1 MKAMVVYVSPPVNH
15 RRRTEVG
22 PGAGELNKSGPAN
35 RRLRLRREAG
45 AGSTILLP
53 VCLLEGRE
61 RPRTSAE
68 SLRAKADDREQLLWS
83 APALIAGEIVKDLN
97 FAINPGGAGRSD
109 KPEPPAPMPTAI
121 VGLDVAS
128 TSARACVTDLAGAV
142 LLEKDFPAALA
153 GEELLLA
160 ALPAGSVIII
170 ESTGPYHLT
179 WARRLQAAGHR
190 VLVLNALLAKRL
202 ATSANALRQ
211 RKTDTID
218 ARHLAEVGR
227 LHLAALLRFEFV
239 EDAPRAQLRA
249 LCRVRRG
256 VRHALTNA
264 VRLAQHLLMTMLP
277 GADAAG
283 LNFAYNASL
292 PELFL
297 RIHSLAQLQRLRRAT
312 LARHACSKSDALLT
326 LLAEPRQTAAM
337 FDALL
342 PALQVQ
348 LRVVQSLRE
357 HFAAL
362 GAALRAALKLG
373 EHTRTAELVRSIPGY
388 GEKTTPIIIA
398 SLPPQWRT
406 WGNKRQ
412 IANRIQAHWGCDPRP
427 RESGKWKGQVR
438 MTKRG
443 DEMARTALFQVAVCA
458 LLHDP
463 LLKAFYDKKRAEG
476 QHHLIAVTHV
486 MRRQLRR
493 LVAVLYDQKP
503 FVPHAEPAAA

>member
-1 MKAMVVYVSPPVNH
+1 
-15 RRRTEVG
+15 
-22 PGAGELNKSGPAN
+22 
-35 RRLRLRREAG
+35 
-45 AGSTILLP
+45 
-53 VCLLEGRE
+53 
-61 RPRTSAE
+61 
-68 SLRAKADDREQLLWS
+68 
-83 APALIAGEIVKDLN
+83 
-97 FAINPGGAGRSD
+97 
-109 KPEPPAPMPTAI
+109 MPSAI

-128 TSARACVTDLAGAV
+128 TSARACVIDPAGAV
-142 LLEKDFPAALA
+142 LLEKDFPATLA
-153 GEELLLA
+153 GEDALLA
-160 ALPAGSVIII
+160 ALPAGSVVIV

-190 VLVLNALLAKRL
+190 VLLLNALLAKRL

-211 RKTDTID
+211 RKTDKID

-227 LHLAALLRFEFV
+227 LHLTALLRCEFV
-239 EDAPRAQLRA
+239 EEAPRARLRA
-249 LCRVRRG
+249 LCNVRRG

-264 VRLAQHLLMTMLP
+264 VRLAQHLLLTLLP

-292 PELFL
+292 PDLFL
-297 RIHSLAQLQRLRRAT
+297 RIDSLGQLQRLRRAT
-312 LARHACSKSDALLT
+312 LERHACSKTDALLT
-326 LLAEPRQTAAM
+326 LIAPARQTAAM

-342 PALQVQ
+342 PALQAQ
-348 LRVVQSLRE
+348 LRLVQSLRD

-362 GAALRAALKLG
+362 GAELRAVLKER
-373 EHTRTAELVRSIPGY
+373 EHAGTAALVRSIPGY
-388 GEKTTPIIIA
+388 GEKTTPIILA

-406 WGNKRQ
+406 WGKKRQ

-463 LLKAFYDKKRAEG
+463 QMKAFYAKKRAEG
-476 QHHLIAVTHV
+476 QHHLVAITHV

-493 LVAVLYDQKP
+493 LIAVLYDQKP
-503 FVPHAEPAAA
+503 FVPHAEAAA

>member
-1 MKAMVVYVSPPVNH
+1 M
-15 RRRTEVG
+15 T
-22 PGAGELNKSGPAN
+22 
-35 RRLRLRREAG
+35 
-45 AGSTILLP
+45 
-53 VCLLEGRE
+53 
-61 RPRTSAE
+61 
-68 SLRAKADDREQLLWS
+68 
-83 APALIAGEIVKDLN
+83 DLN

-109 KPEPPAPMPTAI
+109 KPEPPAPVPTAI

-128 TSARACVTDLAGAV
+128 TSARACVTDVAGTV
-142 LLEKDFPAALA
+142 LLEKDFASTREGEAA
-153 GEELLLA
+153 LLA
-160 ALPAGSVIII
+160 ALPAGSVIIM
-170 ESTGPYHLT
+170 ESTGPYHCT

-202 ATSANALRQ
+202 ASSANALRQ
-211 RKTDTID
+211 RKTDAID

-239 EDAPRAQLRA
+239 EDAARARLRA
-249 LCRVRRG
+249 LCNVRRG
-256 VRHALTNA
+256 VRRALTNA
-264 VRLAQHLLMTMLP
+264 VRLAEHLLLTMLP

-292 PELFL
+292 PDLFL
-297 RIHSLAQLQRLRRAT
+297 RVDSLGQLQRLRRAT
-312 LARHACSKSDALLT
+312 LQRHACTKADALGA
-326 LLAEPRQTAAM
+326 LLEAPRQTAAM

-342 PALQVQ
+342 PALQAQ
-348 LRVVQSLRE
+348 LRLVQSLRE
-357 HFAAL
+357 QFAAL
-362 GAALRAALKLG
+362 GGELRAVLKQD
-373 EHTRTAELVRSIPGY
+373 EHARTAELVRSIPGY
-388 GEKTTPIIIA
+388 GEKTTPVILA
-398 SLPPQWRT
+398 SLPTQWRT

-427 RESGKWKGQVR
+427 RDSGQWKGQVR

-443 DEMARTALFQVAVCA
+443 DEMARTALFQVAVCS

-463 LLKAFYDKKRAEG
+463 QMKAFYDKKRAEG

-503 FVPHAEPAAA
+503 FVPHLESPAGA

>member
-1 MKAMVVYVSPPVNH
+1 MD
-15 RRRTEVG
+15 RFLRTEVR
-22 PGAGELNKSGPAN
+22 PGAGEPEGSEPAS
-35 RRLRLRREAG
+35 RSLRLRKLTG
-45 AGSTILLP
+45 AGSTILLQ
-53 VCLLEGRE
+53 VCLVDRRE
-61 RPRTSAE
+61 RPCASAE
-68 SLRAKADDREQLLWS
+68 SLRAKADDPEQLLWS
-83 APALIAGEIVKDLN
+83 APALIAGEIVTDLN

-128 TSARACVTDLAGAV
+128 TSARACVTDLTGAV
-142 LLEKDFPAALA
+142 LLEKDFPTTLA
-153 GEELLLA
+153 GEDALLA
-160 ALPAGSVIII
+160 ALPAGSVIIL

-190 VLVLNALLAKRL
+190 VLLLNALLAKRL

-211 RKTDTID
+211 RKTDAID

-239 EDAPRAQLRA
+239 EDAPRTRLRA
-249 LCRVRRG
+249 LCNVRRG

-264 VRLAQHLLMTMLP
+264 VRLAQHLLITMLP
-277 GADAAG
+277 GADSAG
-283 LNFAYNASL
+283 LNFAYNAGL

-297 RIHSLAQLQRLRRAT
+297 RVDSLGQLQRLRRAT
-312 LARHACSKSDALLT
+312 LERYACSKTAALLT
-326 LLAEPRQTAAM
+326 LLEQPRQSAAM

-342 PALQVQ
+342 PALQAQ
-348 LRVVQSLRE
+348 LRIVQSLRE

-362 GAALRAALKLG
+362 GAELRSVLKQKEHASTAA
-373 EHTRTAELVRSIPGY
+373 LVRSIPGF
-388 GEKTTPIIIA
+388 GEKTTPVIVA
-398 SLPPQWRT
+398 SLPAQWRT
-406 WGNKRQ
+406 WGKKRQ

-427 RESGKWKGQVR
+427 RESGQWKGQVR

-463 LLKAFYDKKRAEG
+463 QMKAFYDKKRASG
-476 QHHLIAVTHV
+476 QHHLVAITHI

-493 LVAVLYDQKP
+493 LVAVLYDEKP
-503 FVPHAEPAAA
+503 FVPHPQAAA